1 MVSETLTPGSGD
13 CRRKSAMYPSQRPSM
28 TLSLICAGLAA
39 LSLSQ
44 SADAADMPG
53 IYQQYRPAGAVTEY
67 VSGWYLRGDVGYRTN
82 TSIGS
87 MTSLFALPTDV
98 DLADVATIGAGGG
111 YKAGWFRADV
121 TVDYAGKAQFSG
133 NGPFVGAF
141 AGKVESWTVLGNVYL
156 DLGTWNGLTPYI
168 GAGAGAVGFRSSD
181 FNAPLGFLTTDMQS
195 QTEFAWAYMA
205 GLAWCFAP
213 RWLVDLSYR
222 RMNIGDV
229 TFNPSLNSALTL
241 KDLTANEFR
250 IGLRYNFD

>member
-13 CRRKSAMYPSQRPSM
+13 CRRKSAMYPSLRSSM

-39 LSLSQ
+39 LTLSR
-44 SADAADMPG
+44 SANAADMPG

-82 TSIGS
+82 TNIGS
-87 MTSLFALPTDV
+87 LTSTFALPTNT
-98 DLADVATIGAGGG
+98 DLSEVATIGGGGG

-121 TVDYAGKAQFSG
+121 TIDYAGNARFSG
-133 NGPFVGAF
+133 DGALGAF
-141 AGKVESWTVLGNVYL
+141 SGKVESWTALGNVYL
-156 DLGTWNGLTPYI
+156 DLGTWNGLTPYV
-168 GAGAGAVGFRSSD
+168 GAGVGAVGFRSYD
-181 FNAPLGFLTTDMQS
+181 FNAPNGILTTDYQS

-213 RWLVDLSYR
+213 RWVVDLSYR
-222 RMNIGDV
+222 RMNLGEV
-229 TFNPSLNSALTL
+229 TFNEALANALKLN
-241 KDLTANEFR
+241 DLTANEFR